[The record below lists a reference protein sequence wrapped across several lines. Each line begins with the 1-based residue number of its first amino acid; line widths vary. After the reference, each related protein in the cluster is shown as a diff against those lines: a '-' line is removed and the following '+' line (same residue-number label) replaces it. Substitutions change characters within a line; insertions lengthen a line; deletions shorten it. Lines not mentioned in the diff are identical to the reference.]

1 MTDPIERREF
11 QPEFREVTDN
21 PDQVA
26 ELHGRA
32 VPYGVDTD
40 LGGIREQFAA
50 DAFEADKV
58 IGTPLAYRHDDAI
71 GHITAAENREDGLYV
86 TATIANTT
94 QGRDVAAL
102 LRAGSIKGLSVGF
115 LPLQSRW
122 NEARDAVTRIQAG
135 LRELS
140 VTPWPAYATAGV
152 STIREES
159 PVDNEVTPEE
169 STPAAPQME
178 NLATREE
185 LREVRDEI
193 AALTITERQAAPV
206 SNEVVAEAFH
216 AFYNDRERYDV
227 EYREVLNR
235 AWASTILT
243 GTASDNAPFPSSVSA
258 EIDRK
263 RPTFTAIGADPLG
276 ATGMKSYWMTP
287 GVLPVV
293 GVQATE
299 KTEVASVAASG
310 ALVEASVIT
319 LAGGADLSMQFVQR
333 ADGWT
338 YSDWLRELGIQYAQL
353 TNEKVLETLAT
364 TTADAVTLADASSA
378 SVGAML
384 GAAASSMVKGT
395 ADTPDVMV
403 LGPDTYFQVV
413 AAAGNG
419 FPHAGGIVGN
429 GNVVS
434 TTMTQ
439 FGLQVVCDSLI
450 DESAGTLGYVIN
462 RRMVGLREA
471 GTFRMSN
478 DVASKVGRDESIYG
492 YMASALLNDA
502 GVVPISAAA
511 AQRKAS

>member
-1 MTDPIERREF
+1 MTNIEHREF
-11 QPEFREVTDN
+11 TPEFREVDDN
-21 PDQVA
+21 EHMVA

-32 VPYGVDTD
+32 VPYGVDTEV
-40 LGGIREQFAA
+40 GGFREQFAA
-50 DAFEADKV
+50 EAFDTSKV

-71 GHITAAENREDGLYV
+71 GHITDAENRDDGLYV
-86 TATIANTT
+86 TASIANTT

-115 LPLQSRW
+115 LPTQSRW
-122 NEARDAVTRIQAG
+122 NDTRDAVTRIQAG

-159 PVDNEVTPEE
+159 PVDNEVTEE
-169 STPAAPQME
+169 STAAAPDLE

-193 AALTITERQAAPV
+193 ARIEVQARPTQPMTDEAL
-206 SNEVVAEAFH
+206 AEAH
-216 AFYNDRERYDV
+216 YVFYTNREKYDA
-227 EYREVLNR
+227 EYREVTELALR
-235 AWASTILT
+235 AIADVTVT
-243 GTASDNAPFPSSVSA
+243 GQVASDHAPWPSSVSA

-263 RPTFTAIGADPLG
+263 RPTFTAIGADRL
-276 ATGMKSYWMTP
+276 ASTGMKSYWITP
-287 GVLPVV
+287 DVLPVV
-293 GVQATE
+293 DFQATE
-299 KTEVASVAASG
+299 KTEVASNAAKG
-310 ALVEASVIT
+310 GLVEADVKTI
-319 LAGGADLSMQFVQR
+319 AGGADLSMQFIQR

-338 YSDWLRELGIQYAQL
+338 YTDWLRELGIQYAQF
-353 TNEKVLETLAT
+353 TNMEILATLAT
-364 TTADAVTLADASSA
+364 TTSTAVTLAGTDSE

-384 GAAASSMVKGT
+384 GAAAAQMVKGT

-403 LGPDTYFQVV
+403 LGPETYFAVV
-413 AAAGNG
+413 AAAGPG

-429 GNVVS
+429 GNVTS
-434 TTMTQ
+434 LTMSQ

-450 DESAGTLGYVIN
+450 DESAGTKGYVID

-471 GTFRMSN
+471 GTFGMSA
-478 DVASKVGRDESIYG
+478 DVPSKVGRDQVLYG

-502 GVVPISAAA
+502 GVIPIA
-511 AQRKAS
+511 

>member
-11 QPEFREVTDN
+11 TPEFREVSDRDN
-21 PDQVA
+21 VVA

-58 IGTPLAYRHDDAI
+58 VGTPLAYRHDDAI

-86 TATIANTT
+86 TATIADTT

-169 STPAAPQME
+169 STAAAPNME

-206 SNEVVAEAFH
+206 SNETVAEAFH
-216 AFYNDRERYDV
+216 ISTTTV
-227 EYREVLNR
+227 S
-235 AWASTILT
+235 AST
-243 GTASDNAPFPSSVSA
+243 
-258 EIDRK
+258 
-263 RPTFTAIGADPLG
+263 
-276 ATGMKSYWMTP
+276 W
-287 GVLPVV
+287 
-293 GVQATE
+293 
-299 KTEVASVAASG
+299 
-310 ALVEASVIT
+310 
-319 LAGGADLSMQFVQR
+319 
-333 ADGWT
+333 
-338 YSDWLRELGIQYAQL
+338 
-353 TNEKVLETLAT
+353 
-364 TTADAVTLADASSA
+364 SSA
-378 SVGAML
+378 R
-384 GAAASSMVKGT
+384 SST
-395 ADTPDVMV
+395 A
-403 LGPDTYFQVV
+403 
-413 AAAGNG
+413 
-419 FPHAGGIVGN
+419 H
-429 GNVVS
+429 
-434 TTMTQ
+434 
-439 FGLQVVCDSLI
+439 
-450 DESAGTLGYVIN
+450 
-462 RRMVGLREA
+462 
-471 GTFRMSN
+471 
-478 DVASKVGRDESIYG
+478 GR
-492 YMASALLNDA
+492 
-502 GVVPISAAA
+502 P
-511 AQRKAS
+511 RF